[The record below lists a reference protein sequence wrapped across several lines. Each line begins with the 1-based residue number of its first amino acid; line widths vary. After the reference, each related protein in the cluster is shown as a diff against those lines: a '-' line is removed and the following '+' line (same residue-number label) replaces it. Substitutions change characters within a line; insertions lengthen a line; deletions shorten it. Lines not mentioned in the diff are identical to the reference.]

1 MDVEKLTLRAS
12 KALNDAYQLA
22 VEKHHQSVV
31 VIHLFSALV
40 NQEDG
45 LIPMVVA
52 LPKIRSIRFV
62 DQTIIS
68 SSCLMIP

>member
-1 MDVEKLTLRAS
+1 MMEVQLAMDVEKLTLRAN

-22 VEKHHQSVV
+22 IKKHNSHTD

-52 LPKIRSIRFV
+52 LLKIRSIQFV
-62 DQTIIS
+62 D
-68 SSCLMIP
+68 